1 MLATTALHPHALAKR
16 GRSAWKQVP
25 FFTKVT
31 LVACVGFH
39 LLVLW
44 KQRDLLGDL
53 CLSADSLVYRHDFG
67 RILLAPL
74 FHEGWRHL
82 LVNMVA
88 VVWIGSSLEKLVGT
102 LNLAFLNSMLA
113 IFGAVLFV
121 IMAYALANNPIKA
134 DSIAPYECVAGMSGV
149 LFGQLAVE
157 CKMLGSTKRSLFG
170 LVMVPAKWYP
180 VVTLLAVRVIA
191 PDASFPAHLSGLIVG
206 TMYAYGMLDSLKLDG
221 PLVEYVESFWPLRKL
236 AQRSDYFTHDGRTAP
251 STSQIGLHVD
261 LLGWTMRLLRSLAGR
276 MRIFRRRRDKDV
288 RAEDFPGEGHRLGT
302 TDSKRS
308 STLPTAMKSNRQSG
322 GASSSGS
329 NLTTKDGKVGWVTPQ
344 DKSPGEAFRD
354 ARYEDK
360 VAVLVEMG
368 FEANVAREALEAAG
382 GDVPTAAESLS
393 P

>member
-1 MLATTALHPHALAKR
+1 
-16 GRSAWKQVP
+16 
-25 FFTKVT
+25 
-31 LVACVGFH
+31 
-39 LLVLW
+39 
-44 KQRDLLGDL
+44 
-53 CLSADSLVYRHDFG
+53 
-67 RILLAPL
+67 
-74 FHEGWRHL
+74 
-82 LVNMVA
+82 
-88 VVWIGSSLEKLVGT
+88 
-102 LNLAFLNSMLA
+102 
-113 IFGAVLFV
+113 
-121 IMAYALANNPIKA
+121 
-134 DSIAPYECVAGMSGV
+134 
-149 LFGQLAVE
+149 
-157 CKMLGSTKRSLFG
+157 
-170 LVMVPAKWYP
+170 
-180 VVTLLAVRVIA
+180 
-191 PDASFPAHLSGLIVG
+191 
-206 TMYAYGMLDSLKLDG
+206 
-221 PLVEYVESFWPLRKL
+221 
-236 AQRSDYFTHDGRTAP
+236 
-251 STSQIGLHVD
+251 
-261 LLGWTMRLLRSLAGR
+261 MRLLRSLAGR